1 MQGDRGQFCAT
12 RENHMARRA
21 VTLEVD
27 VLPPTENRLLGRR
40 TLPSSDV
47 IDRATVTVNH
57 AEQPL
62 AWLARRG
69 HISAVQLLAS
79 ERLRRDF
86 HLAQL
91 GPRLTMRWDPLPSVR
106 RGGSGSDSGPSGGQI
121 AARQRFDAAVAACG
135 PGLSDVLWRVVCMG
149 EGLGTAE
156 QALGWPVR
164 AGKLVLTLAL
174 DRLVGHYGLDAME

>member
-1 MQGDRGQFCAT
+1 MP
-12 RENHMARRA
+12 RRPA
-21 VTLEVD
+21 SVSAAD
-27 VLPPTENRLLGRR
+27 VQPLHENRLIGTR
-40 TLPSSDV
+40 TLASPDV

-57 AEQPL
+57 AEEPL

-69 HISAVQLLAS
+69 HISAVQLLAGT
-79 ERLRRDF
+79 RLRGDF
-86 HLAQL
+86 HLAHI
-91 GPRLTMRWDPLPSVR
+91 GPRLTMRWDPQPASR
-106 RGGSGSDSGPSGGQI
+106 RSGSGPEPSGGQL

-174 DRLVGHYGLDAME
+174 DRLVGHYGLDISE

>member
-1 MQGDRGQFCAT
+1 
-12 RENHMARRA
+12 MARCTPIS
-21 VTLEVD
+21 VSPDL
-27 VLPPTENRLLGRR
+27 LPPHENRLIGTRR
-40 TLPSSDV
+40 LPSPDV
-47 IDRATVTVNH
+47 IDRAVVTVNH

-62 AWLARRG
+62 VWLARRG
-69 HISAVQLLAS
+69 HINAAQLLAS
-79 ERLRRDF
+79 ERLRSDF
-86 HLAQL
+86 HHAQL
-91 GPRLTMRWDPLPSVR
+91 GPRVTMRWDPLPAAR
-106 RGGSGSDSGPSGGQI
+106 QGGGSAPDPSWGQL

-174 DRLVGHYGLDAME
+174 DRLVGHYGLDIVE

>member
-1 MQGDRGQFCAT
+1 
-12 RENHMARRA
+12 
-21 VTLEVD
+21 
-27 VLPPTENRLLGRR
+27 VLPLHENRLIGTRR
-40 TLPSSDV
+40 LASADV
-47 IDRATVTVNH
+47 IDRAIVTVNH

-91 GPRLTMRWDPLPSVR
+91 SPRLTMRWDPLPGVP
-106 RGGSGSDSGPSGGQI
+106 RGGSGPERSGGQI

-135 PGLSDVLWRVVCMG
+135 PGLNDVLWRVVCMG

-164 AGKLVLTLAL
+164 SGKLVLTLAL
-174 DRLVGHYGLDAME
+174 DRLVGHYGLEIAE

>member
-1 MQGDRGQFCAT
+1 
-12 RENHMARRA
+12 MAKQVRDDD
-21 VTLEVD
+21 D
-27 VLPPTENRLLGRR
+27 VLPLTENRLIGRR
-40 TLPSSDV
+40 TLPSPDV

-69 HISAVQLLAS
+69 HISAVQLQAS
-79 ERLRRDF
+79 EHLRRDF

-91 GPRLTMRWDPLPSVR
+91 GPRLTMRWDPLPGVR
-106 RGGSGSDSGPSGGQI
+106 RSGSGPEPSGGQI

-156 QALGWPVR
+156 APLGWPVR

>member
-1 MQGDRGQFCAT
+1 
-12 RENHMARRA
+12 MARRQSDDRDA
-21 VTLEVD
+21 D
-27 VLPPTENRLLGRR
+27 VLPPLENRLIGTRR
-40 TLPSSDV
+40 LAGADV
-47 IDRATVTVNH
+47 VDRAVVTVNH

-62 AWLARRG
+62 VWLARRG
-69 HISAVQLLAS
+69 LISASQLLAA
-79 ERLRRDF
+79 ERLRSDF
-86 HLAQL
+86 HHAQL
-91 GPRLTMRWDPLPSVR
+91 GPRVTMRWDPLPATR
-106 RGGSGSDSGPSGGQI
+106 RGGGSAPDASGGQI

-174 DRLVGHYGLDAME
+174 DRLVGHYGLDLKE

>member
-1 MQGDRGQFCAT
+1 
-12 RENHMARRA
+12 MANQVRDDA
-21 VTLEVD
+21 D
-27 VLPPTENRLLGRR
+27 VLPPTENRLIGTR
-40 TLPSSDV
+40 TLASPDV

-69 HISAVQLLAS
+69 HISAVQLRAS

-91 GPRLTMRWDPLPSVR
+91 GPRLTMRWDPLPAVKRS
-106 RGGSGSDSGPSGGQI
+106 GGGAEPSGGQI

-156 QALGWPVR
+156 QALGWPTR
-164 AGKLVLTLAL
+164 SGKLVLTLAL
-174 DRLVGHYGLDAME
+174 DRLVGHYGLDAAE

>member
-1 MQGDRGQFCAT
+1 MPRQTQISTDA
-12 RENHMARRA
+12 
-21 VTLEVD
+21 D
-27 VLPPTENRLLGRR
+27 VLPLHENRLIGTRR
-40 TLPSSDV
+40 LASPDV
-47 IDRATVTVNH
+47 IDRAVVTVNH

-69 HISAVQLLAS
+69 HISAVQLLAA
-79 ERLRRDF
+79 ERLRGEF
-86 HLAQL
+86 HRAQI
-91 GPRLTMRWDPLPSVR
+91 GPRTTMRWDPLPAAR
-106 RGGSGSDSGPSGGQI
+106 RGGGSAPEPAAGQC

-135 PGLSDVLWRVVCMG
+135 PGLSDILWRVVCMG

-174 DRLVGHYGLDAME
+174 DRLVGHYGLEIAE

>member
-1 MQGDRGQFCAT
+1 MG
-12 RENHMARRA
+12 RRA
-21 VTLEVD
+21 IVIEQPD
-27 VLPPTENRLLGRR
+27 VLPPPENRLIGTKR
-40 TLPSSDV
+40 LPGPDM
-47 IDRATVTVNH
+47 IDRAVVTVNH

-69 HISAVQLLAS
+69 HITAVQLLSA

-106 RGGSGSDSGPSGGQI
+106 SGAARSGSSPEPSGGQI

-174 DRLVGHYGLDAME
+174 DRLVGHYGLDTME